1 MAQPQASLT
10 AGAALVSLSG
20 AQTATGTVN
29 MNVQPTY
36 VTLAPGQQLIGHSP
50 QPSAVL
56 AGTLVAKPPG
66 MAALAAPTVQQSVV
80 TLQQP
85 QVQPTQSQPA
95 AAAAPQQ
102 QRQSAGAAAA
112 ASAAATGDLLTKQR
126 LHELVK
132 EVDPNEQLD
141 EEVEELLLQL
151 ADDFIESTVSTA
163 CQLAKHR
170 KAATVDVKDV
180 QLYLERK
187 WNMWIPGFGTEEI
200 RPYKRSGA
208 TEAHKQRM
216 AIIRKALKKY

>member
-1 MAQPQASLT
+1 MQLA
-10 AGAALVSLSG
+10 
-20 AQTATGTVN
+20 
-29 MNVQPTY
+29 VQ
-36 VTLAPGQQLIGHSP
+36 VCK
-50 QPSAVL
+50 AVL

>member
-85 QVQPTQSQPA
+85 Q
-95 AAAAPQQ
+95 
-102 QRQSAGAAAA
+102 
-112 ASAAATGDLLTKQR
+112 LLTKQR